1 MIRAKWLSAESK
13 LSLRALASR
22 MRAQTFTDESHDGF
36 LLDRTREDHVEGRY
50 IEKLTFQETIPDPF
64 GQELI
69 FDRVTYRQVQFTIY
83 REFPQLE
90 LRDAPRGTQGFMSK
104 LLELCDF
111 NLTSAPLT
119 VDVMRWADE
128 IGRNV
133 GAAVVMDLMQ
143 LSEIQVAPTVTGTMV
158 LKSDRDVRDSL
169 NTVIGSRP
177 CTVEKVRLNWKGESR
192 AITIHLSNTGSAK
205 VEAADVELL
214 KALRS
219 TLPNPL

>member
-1 MIRAKWLSAESK
+1 
-13 LSLRALASR
+13 
-22 MRAQTFTDESHDGF
+22 
-36 LLDRTREDHVEGRY
+36 
-50 IEKLTFQETIPDPF
+50 
-64 GQELI
+64 
-69 FDRVTYRQVQFTIY
+69 
-83 REFPQLE
+83 
-90 LRDAPRGTQGFMSK
+90 MSK

-111 NLTSAPLT
+111 NLTSTPLT

-158 LKSDRDVRDSL
+158 LKSTSDVRDSL
-169 NTVIGSRP
+169 RTVIGSRP
-177 CTVEKVRLNWKGESR
+177 CIVEKVRLNWKDQAR

-219 TLPNPL
+219 TLPKQL